1 MLHKIILALAFT
13 LGLSTSGF
21 SKDIL
26 IGVTMAKFDDNFLT
40 VLRNGMED
48 YVGDLGGV
56 QLQVEDGQN
65 DMALQIDQINNFI
78 SSGVDAIISNP
89 VDTDATVAMT
99 QAAEAAGIPLVYVN
113 REPINVD
120 SLPSSQAFVGSD
132 EVDSGTQETKAVC
145 QLLKDMGKGDS
156 AEVVILVGG
165 LSHMAARVRTQDVHD
180 VVATPECSFMKVVE
194 EQTANWSRD
203 EANDL
208 MTNWIS
214 GGIEFDAVIANN
226 DEMAIGAI
234 QALKSAGI
242 SMEEMIVAGI
252 DATQDALSAMA
263 AGDLD
268 VTVFQN
274 AAAQGAGAV
283 DAALTI
289 AKGGSVERVIYIPF
303 EPVLPENLSD
313 YLDRN

>member
-1 MLHKIILALAFT
+1 MLHKTILALAFT
-13 LGLSTSGF
+13 LGLSTSAF

>member
-13 LGLSTSGF
+13 LGLSTSAF

>member
-1 MLHKIILALAFT
+1 
-13 LGLSTSGF
+13 
-21 SKDIL
+21 
-26 IGVTMAKFDDNFLT
+26 
-40 VLRNGMED
+40 
-48 YVGDLGGV
+48 
-56 QLQVEDGQN
+56 
-65 DMALQIDQINNFI
+65 MALQIDQINNFI